1 MYGFIAAE
9 AVDAVHFYYSGL
21 SHDVHRETQ
30 RDIIILCGV
39 IKVTTALLPFRW
51 LCSSSTA
58 RAVAV

>member
-39 IKVTTALLPFRW
+39 IKVTTALF
-51 LCSSSTA
+51 
-58 RAVAV
+58 AVSLALFVEHS